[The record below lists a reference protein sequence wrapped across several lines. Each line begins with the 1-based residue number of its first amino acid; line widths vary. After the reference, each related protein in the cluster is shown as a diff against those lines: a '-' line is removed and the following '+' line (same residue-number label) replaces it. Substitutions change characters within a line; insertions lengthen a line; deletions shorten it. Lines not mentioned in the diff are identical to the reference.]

1 MSTLKWF
8 SLNVPADVSRSDPK
22 FLTYS
27 GNLKVR
33 GDIDIAGRLVR
44 EGKIIGESGKDSL
57 PIGSIIRFPE
67 TSELPEGYLRTDG
80 SSIGRFGD
88 NELLWEVIGL
98 DFEDPPGQPTSDTS
112 FRLPDIEGHI
122 IKYKIVND
130 VARESD
136 SWNYS
141 AGGITYFSPPEAT
154 VGIGMTNP
162 NPLYSLDVAGSINFT
177 GEILRNGVPF
187 VGDGGNGGEGGW
199 STGLNRIYTATVLS
213 EDITVSKVGIGI
225 SNPQS
230 ALHIVDV
237 VENFDDFKGLTIGRP
252 SSFTVFNH
260 TSFTAGND
268 ILYIQGV
275 TRQDGVSSYNN
286 NIILN
291 PKGGN
296 VGIGTTQSPVYLLDV
311 NGDINLTGD
320 ILINGVPVL
329 SAGPSSLPRW
339 EVQGNNLFYSN
350 GNVGIGTVGGTN
362 RLTVEGNINLTGDSR
377 EIRVNN
383 EFLISTTSLANTIVD
398 SSLTTVGTLTSL
410 NVDGN
415 VGLGTFVGINRLS
428 VEGNTNLT
436 STGSSYRIGN
446 LSVLSNTTLG
456 SSVINSSLRTVGYL
470 TNLNVQ
476 GNVGIGTTNPVYNL
490 DVFGDININGNI
502 LRNGSIFTGSGSWNE
517 TGESVYSDVRV
528 GINTSSPQSDLHV
541 YKSSDIF
548 SRSDGIR
555 IGNDNAYGIFN
566 MIEDDN
572 IFISNTKPYLL
583 IQGATNDQ
591 TEIDISLNA
600 LGGNVGIGVSDP
612 KSRLHVL
619 GTAQVNVEPG
629 YLWRAVEAGIPSSD
643 VVFIRYVEGDEGVE
657 DYYIGLQNG
666 TMLSTKDFETF
677 VPYILPADFLVKDI
691 IFFGNLYFICGS
703 SPFSQPKMYNSLDKS
718 TWSPMLEIPNELRS
732 FAEGEENMVV
742 VGSDN
747 FIAYYPF
754 VEPPPPPTTLTWN
767 VTSNID
773 DTAYVFS
780 GESSGENVSITVV
793 QGTILEFNV
802 NAPGQPFW
810 IKNVQVTGTE
820 GAVETG
826 VTNNGTAVGTVT
838 VDTSQLSTGEFY
850 YISENVES
858 MFGIINIT
866 EEPRETLTWN
876 VTNNID
882 NTAYVFSGES
892 SGENVSITVERGVV
906 LVFDVNVVGQ
916 PFWIKTE
923 PVIGTE
929 AAVDFGV
936 NGNGSEEGAVIFDTQ
951 EVISGTYYYISENTA
966 VMTGTIIITNPPIV
980 ASEWEPITVTGNW
993 RKAAFGLN
1001 QYYAIGDSGAVAT
1014 SINGE
1019 SWKIQTTGIT
1029 QNLLSIAIDNE
1040 VIVGGVDGVIYS
1052 ALQEEPSLDIQ
1063 QTFEVTVAPKDS
1075 EHPFFGI
1082 GSENAFVFNATHPI
1096 ELERGKTY
1104 RFLQED
1110 PSNSTPEAHPLYISS
1125 SPEGGDFENT
1135 AFSPETHNY
1144 QGTLGE
1150 VGAYLDYTVPFNAPD
1165 ILYFACQIHSSMGRS
1180 FNVVGSAEQDF
1191 VLRTS
1196 GVSTDIVHLV
1206 WNEMM
1211 NIYVAFTRDGKLL
1224 QSEDS
1229 IVWEPL
1235 IDIEIVTNVTSALW
1249 SQEDMF
1255 YIVGG
1260 PDGQLTI
1267 SDSSQSIFRTER
1279 TCILVSGKL
1288 GVNTDAPN
1296 EALDVVGN
1304 INISENSV
1312 YKINGSE
1319 VLSSTTLGN
1328 SVVNSSLTSVG
1339 VLDSLQVAGD
1349 TIIQGNLTVNGTQTI
1364 VNTEV
1369 EETSRLEVTNNGT
1382 GPAVMINQTGDQ
1394 PIVDFQDDGVSVF
1407 FIDDGG
1413 NVGIG
1418 STQPTEALDVVGNAV
1433 VSGDLAV
1440 DTNVLFVN
1448 STDNRVGVNTDAPTE
1463 ALDVVG
1469 NAVVSGDFAVDT
1481 NVLFVNST
1489 DNRVGV
1495 NTDAPTEALDVV
1507 GNAVVSGDL
1516 AVDTNVL
1523 FVNSTDNRVGVNT
1536 DAPME
1541 ALDVVGNAV
1550 VSGDLA
1556 VDTNV
1561 LFVNSTDNRVGVNTD
1576 APTEA
1581 LDVVGNAVVSGD
1593 FAVDTN
1599 VLFVNSTDNRVGVN
1613 TDAPTEALD
1622 VVGNAVVSGDLSVDT
1637 NVLFVNSTDNRVG
1650 VNTDAPTE
1658 ALDVVGN
1665 AVVSGD
1671 FAVDTNVLFVNS
1683 TDNRVGVNTDAPTEA
1698 LDVVGNAVVS
1708 GDFAVDTNVL
1718 FVNSTDNRVGVN
1730 TDAPTEALDVVGNA
1744 VVSGDFAV
1752 DTNVLFVNS
1761 TDNRVGVNT
1770 DAPTEALDVVGNAVV
1785 SGDFAVDTNVLFV
1798 NSTDNRVGVNTDAP
1812 AYSLDVVG
1820 DARVTGNFTF
1830 GNATMYY
1837 KADTT
1842 RLGINIEE
1850 PTVELDILGKAKIES
1865 NTGYTLEV
1873 VGDINFTGGL
1883 FQNDIPFVS
1892 GGGGGGGDV
1901 GDSLPIGAFVKYPWS
1916 APIPEGYLKCDGA
1929 EVSRAEYDQL
1939 FAVLGTEYGAGDG
1952 STTFLLP
1959 LFFDFIIK
1967 FRALGATATV
1977 DYMPIGSVLTLS
1989 WVIDPYPSGWL
2000 KCDGAEVS
2008 RTEYSQLFAAIGI
2021 DYGAGDGSTTF
2032 NLPTFFNQGIKYR
2045 TTVEAGTGDNAFWI
2059 LNPDSSLYNITNV
2072 GVGTTNP
2079 TEKLTVEGNILVS
2092 GNVLPGAD
2100 VTYDLGAPGSAFRD
2114 LYLSG
2119 SSIFLG
2125 NTKITSDLITGNV
2138 TFLDKDTNEVQNVV
2152 SENTQN
2158 ITTDSGNTLIT
2169 NGNVGIGV
2177 TNPVEKLVVA
2187 GNVDITSGSTYK
2199 INGTNVLSST
2209 GLGNGIT
2216 SSSLTSV
2223 GTLSSLNVA
2232 GTSTFGNTLIMNAR
2246 LFARRELAG
2255 NTLTLLDFD
2264 FDQLTTATGQVRFFR
2279 NTNTSGECN
2288 LSVFKGDGTTDTS
2301 HLLSANG
2308 ASFLG
2313 MNGNVGIGTTNPT
2326 EKLVVDDGENAQ
2338 AITMAKDG
2346 FFNDQN
2352 QALLF
2357 RAKSSGN
2364 PTGSGRLSGA
2374 IHKRSEDLR
2383 LIAKGGNSRVLFYTG
2398 EAENSG
2404 YDTEVSGN
2412 PFTGTYTSG
2421 NDIPRMA
2428 IATNGNV
2435 GIGVTNPT
2443 EKLQVAGNILA
2454 SGTIT
2459 PSDIRIKTDIVEIQ
2473 DGQALS
2479 KLRLIEPHEYTYIDK
2494 ESRGEHTVYGFLA
2507 QQVREHFPE
2516 ATRLIQEYVPDVFK
2530 TCSVDLEEHIIV
2542 LGENSRDGRLKIQV
2556 GNQVLE
2562 LQVTKVNDMTVAYN
2576 PEDLEDGQEM
2586 QEEVFVYGYQVED
2599 FHILNKDYLFTIN
2612 FAATQELDRTVQ
2624 TQKQLLETQSLEIED
2639 LKAVNDDLMMQ
2650 NMSLKNRVSELESQ
2664 LSSLLTALTDK
2675 GVL

>member
-8 SLNVPADVSRSDPK
+8 SLNVPADVSRTDPK

-67 TSELPEGYLRTDG
+67 NSELPDGYLRTDG

-88 NELLWEVIGL
+88 YELLWEVIGL

-130 VARESD
+130 VARDSD

-162 NPLYSLDVAGSINFT
+162 NPIYSLDVAGSINFT
-177 GEILRNGVPF
+177 GDILKNGIPF
-187 VGDGGNGGEGGW
+187 VGGGGNGGGSGGW
-199 STGLNRIYTATVLS
+199 STGLNRIYTATVPS
-213 EDITVSKVGIGI
+213 EGTTVSKVGIGI

-230 ALHIVDV
+230 ALHIVEV
-237 VENFDDFKGLTIGRP
+237 TETFDDFKGLTIGQP
-252 SSFTVFNH
+252 GSFTVFNH
-260 TSFTAGND
+260 TSFSAGTD
-268 ILYIQGV
+268 ILYIQGI
-275 TRQDGVSSYNN
+275 TRSGGNTNYNN
-286 NIILN
+286 DIILN

-296 VGIGTTQSPVYLLDV
+296 VGIGTTASPVFKLDV

-320 ILINGVPVL
+320 ILINGIPVL
-329 SAGPSSLPRW
+329 SAGPSSLPKW
-339 EVQGNNLFYSN
+339 EVQGNNLFYAN

-362 RLTVEGNINLTGDSR
+362 RLTLNGNMNFVGSNPQ
-377 EIRVNN
+377 IRVNN
-383 EFLISTTSLANTIVD
+383 EVLISTTSLANTIVE
-398 SSLTTVGTLTSL
+398 SSLTSVGTLTDLEVS
-410 NVDGN
+410 GN
-415 VGLGTFVGINRLS
+415 VGIGTATGGNRLS
-428 VEGNTNLT
+428 VEGSVNL
-436 STGSSYRIGN
+436 SGAGSSYRIGN
-446 LSVLSNTTLG
+446 ITVLSNNTLG
-456 SSVINSSLRTVGYL
+456 STVINSSLRTTGYL

-476 GNVGIGTTNPVYNL
+476 GSVGIGTTNPVHKL

-502 LRNGSIFTGSGSWNE
+502 LRNGSVFTGSGSWNE
-517 TGESVYSDVRV
+517 TGNAVYSDVRV

-541 YKSSDIF
+541 FGSIENF
-548 SRSDGIR
+548 SRTSGIR
-555 IGNDNAYGIFN
+555 LGNDNAYGIFN
-566 MIEDDN
+566 MIEDNN
-572 IFISNTKPYLL
+572 IFIENPKPYLL
-583 IQGATNDQ
+583 IQGATNDK
-591 TEIDISLNA
+591 TEIDISLNSQ
-600 LGGNVGIGVSDP
+600 GGNVGIGVTDP

-619 GTAQVNVEPG
+619 GTSQVNVEPG
-629 YLWRAVEAGIPSSD
+629 YLWRAVEAGIPSSE
-643 VVFIRYVEGDEGVE
+643 VVFIRYIEGDEGVEEDEGTE

-691 IFFGNLYFICGS
+691 IFFEDLYFICGS
-703 SPFSQPKMYNSLDKS
+703 SPLSQPKLYNSIDKS

-732 FAEGEENMVV
+732 FARDDQTVVV
-742 VGSDN
+742 VGEDL
-747 FIAYYPF
+747 IAYYPF
-754 VEPPPPPTTLTWN
+754 VEPPPPPTTLTWD
-767 VTSNID
+767 VTSNMD
-773 DTAYVFS
+773 DTAYIFS

-810 IKNVQVTGTE
+810 IKNFPSIGPE
-820 GAVETG
+820 GGLETG
-826 VTNNGTAVGTVT
+826 VTNNGSEDDKVT
-838 VDTSQLSTGEFY
+838 LDTSQISLGEYY
-850 YISENVES
+850 YISENVET
-858 MFGIINIT
+858 MFGTIT
-866 EEPRETLTWN
+866 VIEEPRETLTWG
-876 VTNNID
+876 VTNNMD

-892 SGENVSITVERGVV
+892 SGDNVSITVESGVV
-906 LVFDVNVVGQ
+906 LVFNVNAVGQ
-916 PFWIKTE
+916 PFWIKTS
-923 PVIGTE
+923 PVIGTDF
-929 AAVDFGV
+929 AVEFGAS
-936 NGNGSEEGAVIFDTQ
+936 GNGTDDGTVIFDTQ
-951 EVISGTYYYISENTA
+951 EAFPGTYYYISENSATM
-966 VMTGTIIITNPPIV
+966 VGTIVITAPPIV
-980 ASEWEPITVTGNW
+980 PSEWEPVNVSGNW
-993 RKAAFGLN
+993 RKAVYGLN

-1014 SINGE
+1014 SENGE
-1019 SWKIQTTGIT
+1019 IWEVQTTGIT
-1029 QNLLSIAIDNE
+1029 QNLLSIVVENE
-1040 VIVGGVDGVIYS
+1040 VVLGGVDGVIYS
-1052 ALQEEPSLDIQ
+1052 AVQQSLDPTVIEE
-1063 QTFEVTVAPKDS
+1063 TFQITVDVKDE
-1075 EHPFFGI
+1075 EHPFFGS
-1082 GSENAFVFNATHPI
+1082 GSLNAFVFDPSPPS

-1104 RFLQED
+1104 RFVQED
-1110 PSNSTPEAHPLYISS
+1110 ASNEGHPIYISTS
-1125 SPEGGDFENT
+1125 QEGGDFDNS

-1144 QGTLGE
+1144 QGTPGE
-1150 VGAYLDYTVPFNAPD
+1150 EGAYLDYTVPLDAPST
-1165 ILYFACQIHSSMGRS
+1165 LFFACRVHSFMGRS
-1180 FNVVGSAEQDF
+1180 FNVVGGSVQEF
-1191 VLRTS
+1191 ILRSS
-1196 GVSTDIVHLV
+1196 GVSSDIVQLV
-1206 WNEMM
+1206 WNDLMKT
-1211 NIYVAFTRDGKLL
+1211 YVAFTEDGQLL
-1224 QSEDS
+1224 QSKDS
-1229 IVWEPL
+1229 IEWELL
-1235 IDIEIVTNVTSALW
+1235 IDIEDVTNVTAALW
-1249 SQEDMF
+1249 SSENLT
-1255 YIVGG
+1255 YVVGG

-1267 SDSSQSIFRTER
+1267 SDSKQSIFRTER
-1279 TCILVSGKL
+1279 TCVLINGKL
-1288 GVNTDAPN
+1288 GVNTTEPT
-1296 EALDVVGN
+1296 EVVDVDGN

-1433 VSGDLAV
+1433 VSGDL
-1440 DTNVLFVN
+1440 
-1448 STDNRVGVNTDAPTE
+1448 S
-1463 ALDVVG
+1463 
-1469 NAVVSGDFAVDT
+1469 VDT

-1516 AVDTNVL
+1516 AVDT
-1523 FVNSTDNRVGVNT
+1523 D
-1536 DAPME
+1536 
-1541 ALDVVGNAV
+1541 
-1550 VSGDLA
+1550 
-1556 VDTNV
+1556 
-1561 LFVNSTDNRVGVNTD
+1561 
-1576 APTEA
+1576 
-1581 LDVVGNAVVSGD
+1581 
-1593 FAVDTN
+1593 

-1622 VVGNAVVSGDLSVDT
+1622 VVGNAVVSGDL
-1637 NVLFVNSTDNRVG
+1637 
-1650 VNTDAPTE
+1650 
-1658 ALDVVGN
+1658 
-1665 AVVSGD
+1665 
-1671 FAVDTNVLFVNS
+1671 AVDT
-1683 TDNRVGVNTDAPTEA
+1683 D
-1698 LDVVGNAVVS
+1698 
-1708 GDFAVDTNVL
+1708 
-1718 FVNSTDNRVGVN
+1718 
-1730 TDAPTEALDVVGNA
+1730 
-1744 VVSGDFAV
+1744 
-1752 DTNVLFVNS
+1752 VLFVNS

-1892 GGGGGGGDV
+1892 GGGGGDGDV

-2021 DYGAGDGSTTF
+2021 DYGEGDGSTTF

-2045 TTVEAGTGDNAFWI
+2045 TTVEAGIGDNAFWI
-2059 LNPDSSLYNITNV
+2059 LNTDSSLYNITNV

-2125 NTKITSDLITGNV
+2125 NTKITSDPITGNV

-2158 ITTDSGNTLIT
+2158 ITTDSGNTIIT
-2169 NGNVGIGV
+2169 SGNVGIGV
-2177 TNPVEKLVVA
+2177 TNPLH
-2187 GNVDITSGSTYK
+2187 GSWEWY
-2199 INGTNVLSST
+2199 NQ
-2209 GLGNGIT
+2209 
-2216 SSSLTSV
+2216 
-2223 GTLSSLNVA
+2223 
-2232 GTSTFGNTLIMNAR
+2232 LI
-2246 LFARRELAG
+2246 
-2255 NTLTLLDFD
+2255 LD
-2264 FDQLTTATGQVRFFR
+2264 
-2279 NTNTSGECN
+2279 
-2288 LSVFKGDGTTDTS
+2288 
-2301 HLLSANG
+2301 
-2308 ASFLG
+2308 
-2313 MNGNVGIGTTNPT
+2313 
-2326 EKLVVDDGENAQ
+2326 
-2338 AITMAKDG
+2338 
-2346 FFNDQN
+2346 
-2352 QALLF
+2352 
-2357 RAKSSGN
+2357 
-2364 PTGSGRLSGA
+2364 
-2374 IHKRSEDLR
+2374 
-2383 LIAKGGNSRVLFYTG
+2383 
-2398 EAENSG
+2398 
-2404 YDTEVSGN
+2404 
-2412 PFTGTYTSG
+2412 
-2421 NDIPRMA
+2421 
-2428 IATNGNV
+2428 
-2435 GIGVTNPT
+2435 
-2443 EKLQVAGNILA
+2443 
-2454 SGTIT
+2454 
-2459 PSDIRIKTDIVEIQ
+2459 
-2473 DGQALS
+2473 
-2479 KLRLIEPHEYTYIDK
+2479 
-2494 ESRGEHTVYGFLA
+2494 
-2507 QQVREHFPE
+2507 
-2516 ATRLIQEYVPDVFK
+2516 
-2530 TCSVDLEEHIIV
+2530 
-2542 LGENSRDGRLKIQV
+2542 
-2556 GNQVLE
+2556 
-2562 LQVTKVNDMTVAYN
+2562 
-2576 PEDLEDGQEM
+2576 
-2586 QEEVFVYGYQVED
+2586 
-2599 FHILNKDYLFTIN
+2599 
-2612 FAATQELDRTVQ
+2612 
-2624 TQKQLLETQSLEIED
+2624 
-2639 LKAVNDDLMMQ
+2639 
-2650 NMSLKNRVSELESQ
+2650 
-2664 LSSLLTALTDK
+2664 
-2675 GVL
+2675 

>member
-802 NAPGQPFW
+802 NAPSQPFW

-951 EVISGTYYYISENTA
+951 EVSSGTYYYISENTA
-966 VMTGTIIITNPPIV
+966 VMTGTIIITDPPIV

-1593 FAVDTN
+1593 LSVDTN

-2313 MNGNVGIGTTNPT
+2313 DERECGNW
-2326 EKLVVDDGENAQ
+2326 DDQ
-2338 AITMAKDG
+2338 
-2346 FFNDQN
+2346 
-2352 QALLF
+2352 
-2357 RAKSSGN
+2357 
-2364 PTGSGRLSGA
+2364 P
-2374 IHKRSEDLR
+2374 
-2383 LIAKGGNSRVLFYTG
+2383 Y
-2398 EAENSG
+2398 
-2404 YDTEVSGN
+2404 
-2412 PFTGTYTSG
+2412 
-2421 NDIPRMA
+2421 
-2428 IATNGNV
+2428 
-2435 GIGVTNPT
+2435 
-2443 EKLQVAGNILA
+2443 
-2454 SGTIT
+2454 
-2459 PSDIRIKTDIVEIQ
+2459 
-2473 DGQALS
+2473 
-2479 KLRLIEPHEYTYIDK
+2479 
-2494 ESRGEHTVYGFLA
+2494 
-2507 QQVREHFPE
+2507 
-2516 ATRLIQEYVPDVFK
+2516 
-2530 TCSVDLEEHIIV
+2530 
-2542 LGENSRDGRLKIQV
+2542 
-2556 GNQVLE
+2556 
-2562 LQVTKVNDMTVAYN
+2562 
-2576 PEDLEDGQEM
+2576 
-2586 QEEVFVYGYQVED
+2586 
-2599 FHILNKDYLFTIN
+2599 
-2612 FAATQELDRTVQ
+2612 
-2624 TQKQLLETQSLEIED
+2624 
-2639 LKAVNDDLMMQ
+2639 
-2650 NMSLKNRVSELESQ
+2650 
-2664 LSSLLTALTDK
+2664 
-2675 GVL
+2675 